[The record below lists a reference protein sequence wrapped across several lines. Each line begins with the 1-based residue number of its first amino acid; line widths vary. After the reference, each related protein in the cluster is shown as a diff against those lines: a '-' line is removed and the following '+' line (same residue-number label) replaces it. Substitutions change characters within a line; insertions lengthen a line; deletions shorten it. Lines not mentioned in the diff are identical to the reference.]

1 MNWYQYRSMH
11 IYEYVYT
18 YIQYV
23 YTYIQH
29 DAADRKVSE
38 RV

>member
-1 MNWYQYRSMH
+1 MH